1 MEKIKHN
8 NNNFKT
14 GLYYMQINITYIIW
28 TKEIG
33 VTGGP
38 QYYLR
43 GYRHSKRAVDLFS
56 CPKII

>member
-33 VTGGP
+33 ATILLQV
-38 QYYLR
+38 
-43 GYRHSKRAVDLFS
+43 V
-56 CPKII
+56 